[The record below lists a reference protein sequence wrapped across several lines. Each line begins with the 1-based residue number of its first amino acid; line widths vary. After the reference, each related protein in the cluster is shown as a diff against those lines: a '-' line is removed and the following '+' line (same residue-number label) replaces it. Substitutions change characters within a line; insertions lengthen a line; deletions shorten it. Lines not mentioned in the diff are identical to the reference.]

1 MGVFNRCIDIVGCI
15 AGGMMVWN
23 FFPKLDTGSGV
34 ICFIIGVFLLANSML
49 RIIRYR

>member
-1 MGVFNRCIDIVGCI
+1 MFNKCIDIIGCL

-34 ICFIIGVFLLANSML
+34 FYFCVGVFFLLNSMW
-49 RIIRYR
+49 RIMHYKR